1 MRSKKNA
8 RAHAADSHPL
18 NVRIESAMRKSLDTW
33 AARKSRELGTDV
45 NRSDAVRMLIA
56 QGLK

>member
-1 MRSKKNA
+1 MRPKKNTP
-8 RAHAADSHPL
+8 AADSHPL
-18 NVRIESAMRKSLDTW
+18 NVRIESAMLKSLDAW
-33 AARKSRELGTDV
+33 AARKSRELGTEV

>member
-1 MRSKKNA
+1 M
-8 RAHAADSHPL
+8 L
-18 NVRIESAMRKSLDTW
+18 KSLDAW
-33 AARKSRELGTDV
+33 AARKSRELGTEV